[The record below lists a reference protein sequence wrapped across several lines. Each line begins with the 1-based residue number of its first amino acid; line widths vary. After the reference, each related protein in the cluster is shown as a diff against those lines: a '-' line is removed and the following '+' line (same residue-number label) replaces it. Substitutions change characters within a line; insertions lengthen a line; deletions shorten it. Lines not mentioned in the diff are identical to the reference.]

1 MAITEDLKTLQE
13 LHDKRELTDVEY
25 SAAKAA
31 ALKKE
36 PQPQQT
42 TAFKAGRSIG
52 KMILPLL
59 MLLASL
65 LAFVWYHAGTKE
77 TGKMLATAVHA
88 PIQLVSEVENVPA
101 SSWKAV
107 SFAPTYAGTVAIA
120 IRVVRGNPMDVFVAN
135 ENQLDLIKSG
145 AWQKVLVYSEF
156 NAQKTQ
162 QYERSGQL
170 QPGTYFLVLRDTSL
184 GILSSSA
191 SDISINVQLKP

>member
-1 MAITEDLKTLQE
+1 MAITEDLKALQE
-13 LHDKRELTDVEY
+13 LHGKGELTDVEY

-52 KMILPLL
+52 NKIIPLL
-59 MLLASL
+59 MLLAAF

-77 TGKMLATAVHA
+77 TGQMLATAVHA

-107 SFAPTYAGTVAIA
+107 PFTTTYAGNVAID
-120 IRVVRGNPMDVFVAN
+120 IRLVHGNPMDAFVAN

-162 QYERSGQL
+162 LYERSGQL
-170 QPGTYFLVLRDTSL
+170 QPGTYYLVLRDTSL

-191 SDISINVQLKP
+191 SDISVKIQLKP